1 MSTMPFCDHLV
12 SLLDQIG
19 EAVDGVL
26 DDDQQIQREILEH
39 AIAEIL
45 AEQPRE
51 IATRVLL
58 SLASVA
64 VIEIVQS
71 DEQQG
76 ETYRRSVS

>member
-1 MSTMPFCDHLV
+1 MSTMPFCEHLV
-12 SLLDQIG
+12 DLLDQIG

-51 IATRVLL
+51 VSTRVLL
-58 SLASVA
+58 ALTSVA
-64 VIEIVQS
+64 VIEIA
-71 DEQQG
+71 QG
-76 ETYRRSVS
+76 HHTERRRSVS